1 MKNLLIGLVLVA
13 MVGCIST
20 NLTRKENLETN
31 LANAEVIL
39 AVADSLIYTEKLD
52 AKHQEDIDE
61 IKDLIVDVRF
71 MLEDGEAIQAV
82 KTWQEGAILLIKLNN
97 KIYDAKNN

>member
-1 MKNLLIGLVLVA
+1 MKNLLIGLILVV

-20 NLTRKENLETN
+20 NMTRKENLETN

-39 AVADSLIYTEKLD
+39 ALADSLIHTENLN
-52 AKHQEDIDE
+52 AKYQEDIDD
-61 IKDLIVDVRF
+61 IKDIIVDVRF
-71 MLEDGEAIQAV
+71 MLEDGEDIQAI

-97 KIYDAKNN
+97 KIYDAKK

>member
-39 AVADSLIYTEKLD
+39 AVAGMANRVMISIIIIFFIMVPPLRL
-52 AKHQEDIDE
+52 
-61 IKDLIVDVRF
+61 
-71 MLEDGEAIQAV
+71 
-82 KTWQEGAILLIKLNN
+82 
-97 KIYDAKNN
+97 

>member
-1 MKNLLIGLVLVA
+1 MKNFLIGLVLVA

-39 AVADSLIYTEKLD
+39 AVADSMIYTEKLD
-52 AKHQEDIDE
+52 ARYKEDINY
-61 IKDLIVDVRF
+61 IKDIIAHVRF
-71 MLEDGEAIQAV
+71 LVEDGAETLAI
-82 KTWQEGAILLIKLNN
+82 KTWQEGALLIISLNN
-97 KIYDAKNN
+97 KIYDAKK

>member
-1 MKNLLIGLVLVA
+1 MKNFLIGLVLVV

-20 NLTRKENLETN
+20 NMTRKENLETN

-52 AKHQEDIDE
+52 AKYQEDINN
-61 IKDLIVDVRF
+61 IKDIIVDVRF
-71 MLEDGEAIQAV
+71 MLEDGEDIQAI

-97 KIYDAKNN
+97 KIYDAKK